1 MATICKKLAMAPV
14 DRYGACPQKAPV
26 GPRVASGPG
35 VHASCHLA
43 RVCGMPQVMIHAE
56 PLLARAKSG
65 PNKSVKQKPE
75 TSYSNRGYASPTKL
89 LTIGKISAE
98 KFFSV
103 SNYSYISTV
112 IKNKQ

>member
-1 MATICKKLAMAPV
+1 MPSPW
-14 DRYGACPQKAPV
+14 R
-26 GPRVASGPG
+26 
-35 VHASCHLA
+35 A
-43 RVCGMPQVMIHAE
+43 RPNGD
-56 PLLARAKSG
+56 L
-65 PNKSVKQKPE
+65 NKSVKQKPE

-103 SNYSYISTV
+103 RYYSYISTV